1 MSDMLTAIWLQ
12 DFDALLA
19 MPSFLLLLLLLTLVL
34 FLESSFFFLPLP
46 GDGLVLFVG
55 GMIGMGLID
64 FYPAFILLTLAAFS
78 GTMLAYFQGYWLQ
91 DGRMMHKAQRSL
103 PNNALPKAKKL
114 LNKYGLLSLFFSR
127 FVPFVRV
134 LTPMLMGITHINPWR
149 TLFISLISAA
159 YWVLSLLMVGHWV
172 INHPLVN
179 EYQPLATKW
188 LIIGSFSLMVVAFFT
203 VIVRVLKRSCSA
215 KTPLQ
220 ASEQHDR

>member
-1 MSDMLTAIWLQ
+1 MSEMLTAIWLQ

-55 GMIGMGLID
+55 GMIGMGFIE

-78 GTMLAYFQGYWLQ
+78 GTMLAYYQGYWLQ
-91 DGRMMHKAQRSL
+91 DGLFMQKAQRSL
-103 PNNALPKAKKL
+103 PSNALPKAKKL

-159 YWVLSLLMVGHWV
+159 YWVLTLLLVGQWV
-172 INHPLVN
+172 IKHPLVS
-179 EYQPLATKW
+179 EYQPLLTKW
-188 LIIGSFSLMVVAFFT
+188 LIIGSFGLMLVASCT
-203 VIVRVLKRSCSA
+203 LIVRLFKRNRHS
-215 KTPLQ
+215 KTV
-220 ASEQHDR
+220 